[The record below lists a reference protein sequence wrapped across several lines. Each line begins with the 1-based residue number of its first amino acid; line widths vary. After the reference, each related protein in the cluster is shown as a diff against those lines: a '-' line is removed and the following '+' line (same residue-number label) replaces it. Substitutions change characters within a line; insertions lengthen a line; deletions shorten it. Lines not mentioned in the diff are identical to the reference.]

1 MRLNKQHRYYQEDLD
16 YILKVKGIDILK
28 GKSILITGATGMV
41 GVCLIDAL
49 MKFNEQQRACVSI
62 YAVGRDQDK
71 ASMRLGEYYSSPFFH
86 FLQQDVRE
94 PLPDELKVDFII
106 PLASNTHPLAYSKY
120 PVETVEINV
129 KGAENALKK
138 ARQCGAVVLYPSSV
152 EVYGNGADTFDESYT
167 GKLNLSTSRACYTES
182 KRVCE
187 ALCQSYAAEYGVDCK
202 IVRLS
207 RLFGPT
213 MLERDTK
220 ASSQFILKA
229 LAREDIVLKSKGDQ
243 FFSYTY
249 AADAVQ
255 AILFVLVNGE
265 SGQAYNVASD
275 NCNIKLADFAK
286 HCAELAGTSVV
297 FDLPSEVEAKGYSV
311 AMKAILSTDKLSSL
325 GWNVARSFSEAINRT
340 FSILHDSII

>member
-1 MRLNKQHRYYQEDLD
+1 MRLNKQHRYYQEDLGN
-16 YILKVKGIDILK
+16 ILKIKGIDILK
-28 GKSILITGATGMV
+28 GKSVLITGATGMV
-41 GVCLIDAL
+41 GECLIDAL
-49 MKFNEQQRACVSI
+49 MKFNNQQSACVSI
-62 YAVGRDQDK
+62 IAVGRDKDK

-86 FLQQDVRE
+86 FIQQDVRD
-94 PLPDELKVDFII
+94 PLPEEIIVDYII

-167 GKLNLSTSRACYTES
+167 GKLNLSNSRACYTES

-187 ALCQSYAAEYGVDCK
+187 ALCQSYVAEYGVDCK

-213 MLERDTK
+213 MLESDTK

-229 LAREDIVLKSKGDQ
+229 LAREDIVLKSKGEQ

-249 AADAVQ
+249 IADAVQ

-265 SGQAYNVASD
+265 CGQAYNIASD
-275 NCNIKLADFAK
+275 KCNVKLADFAK
-286 HCAELAGTSVV
+286 ECANLAGTSVV

-311 AMKAILSTDKLSSL
+311 AMKAILSTDKLQAL
-325 GWNVARSFSEAINRT
+325 GWTASYSFREAIDKT
-340 FSILHDSII
+340 IKILDGRYS